1 MASYAALKHRFV
13 ASSLVV
19 THRRKFSVQDDG
31 KSDAEMAQSDAE
43 KAMSDIE
50 EAIDRELEPLPDLSE
65 GEAMTVQD
73 LQESMQMEGEEA
85 LVAEEA
91 KESGEEAEGAVME
104 VVEEKEKLIDL
115 YRIKRKQERDDR
127 ESAAVYQREFDAI
140 NDARKV
146 MRGLDQAS
154 QYSDLEG
161 VMA

>member
-1 MASYAALKHRFV
+1 
-13 ASSLVV
+13 
-19 THRRKFSVQDDG
+19 
-31 KSDAEMAQSDAE
+31 
-43 KAMSDIE
+43 MSDIE

-91 KESGEEAEGAVME
+91 KESGEEGEGTAKE
-104 VVEEKEKLIDL
+104 VLEEKEKLIDL

>member
-1 MASYAALKHRFV
+1 
-13 ASSLVV
+13 
-19 THRRKFSVQDDG
+19 
-31 KSDAEMAQSDAE
+31 
-43 KAMSDIE
+43 MSDIE

-85 LVAEEA
+85 LAAEEA
-91 KESGEEAEGAVME
+91 KESGEEAEGAANQ
-104 VVEEKEKLIDL
+104 VVEESEKLIDL
-115 YRIKRKQERDDR
+115 FRIKRKQERDDR
-127 ESAAVYQREFDAI
+127 ANAAIYQREFDAI

-161 VMA
+161 VIA